1 VEAEGD
7 DLLILRTQG
16 EVSAEQARLLVQL
29 DRDQARRLGYSLIL
43 IDGRGLTGFG
53 AQARH
58 ATFAEMKLHD
68 GYLGSTAVFG
78 LSGAMRVVL
87 LLLIR
92 AMALLA
98 RNFDDEMQVFAT
110 EAEARDFLTLRR
122 PQRRAEAQSR
132 IMQPGRPVP

>member
-1 VEAEGD
+1 
-7 DLLILRTQG
+7 
-16 EVSAEQARLLVQL
+16 
-29 DRDQARRLGYSLIL
+29 
-43 IDGRGLTGFG
+43 
-53 AQARH
+53 
-58 ATFAEMKLHD
+58 MKLHD